1 MNILKRAIRLMKIN
15 DNTFFDYIDGIM
27 SKDEIIEFEQYLQ
40 DNPNAKKSLMK
51 LRKWISAQNIVV
63 NDDIIQDIPQEL
75 LKSKWTWKKI
85 VIMKNKKTKDL
96 LR

>member
-1 MNILKRAIRLMKIN
+1 MKIN

-40 DNPNAKKSLMK
+40 DNPNAKKK
-51 LRKWISAQNIVV
+51 LDEIKKSELALKNIVV

-75 LKSKWTWKKI
+75 LQKKQ
-85 VIMKNKKTKDL
+85 MNLERK
-96 LR
+96 